1 METIGDAYMVVG
13 GVPDPD
19 PAHAQQ
25 VGRLAL
31 GMQTESAQVISPL
44 TRQSIQVRVD
54 RVVMALDPESKGRH
68 QNSHIQTTYKPQK
81 VLCVVTYFSP
91 THHM

>member
-44 TRQSIQVRVD
+44 TRQSIQVCVHWQEGGGGKNN
-54 RVVMALDPESKGRH
+54 MSKILLKENPE
-68 QNSHIQTTYKPQK
+68 Y
-81 VLCVVTYFSP
+81 
-91 THHM
+91 